1 MSTYFD
7 KKELENTA
15 KILLFRLKNF
25 KFKVY

>member
-15 KILLFRLKNF
+15 KILLFRLKNL